1 MIKTITSSSNPF
13 IKELIKLKS
22 VKERKNSNSFLVEGK
37 DIVDFCY
44 ENNMV
49 KCIISCEEQKDYQC
63 DQIIVPSFILEKISS
78 NKSVPSIMA
87 LAFYREDNKPLGNK
101 VVYLDGVQDPG
112 NVGTII
118 RTALA
123 FGYDDVILSPD
134 SASKYNEK
142 TIVSSKGAIFKIIPH
157 DSITLEHLKE
167 LGYYIIVTALKGAID
182 YKKVDRKEKFVLVL
196 GNEGQGVKEENI
208 AQADVVAKI
217 DIQNIDSL
225 NVGVAGAIL
234 MNEYR

>member
-1 MIKTITSSSNPF
+1 MIKKITSASNPL

-22 VKERKNSNSFLVEGK
+22 VRERKETNSFIVEGK
-37 DIVDFCY
+37 DMVDFCY

-49 KCIISCEEQKDYQC
+49 KFIISDQEQSAYQC

-78 NKSVPSIMA
+78 NKSVPSLMA
-87 LAFYREDNKPLGNK
+87 LSFYKEENKALGNK
-101 VVYLDGVQDPG
+101 IVYLDGVQDPG

-123 FGYDDVILSPD
+123 FGYDDVILSID

-142 TIVSSKGAIFKIIPH
+142 TIVSSKGAIFKIIPR
-157 DSITLEHLKE
+157 DNLTLDQLKD
-167 LGYYIIVTALKGAID
+167 LGYYIIVTSLKGAIP
-182 YKKVDRKEKFVLVL
+182 YKEVTRKDKFVLVL
-196 GNEGQGVKEENI
+196 GSEGQGVKEENI
-208 AQADVVAKI
+208 LKADVVTKI
-217 DIQNIDSL
+217 AIENIDSL
-225 NVGVAGAIL
+225 NVAIAGAIL